1 MSFLLSYQ
9 KALTLQSDSL
19 QESLPE
25 SNYFAGVFYEPCEA
39 TAGRLP
45 TVLSGGSIE
54 ISSELTLSYQPLDC
68 RMLLYTK
75 EGGGTLHI
83 HSGNYTL
90 TAGSLLYLDC
100 SRTSFS
106 LHAALLPWRYIV
118 FSLQGDLFPVY
129 ESLVPFDTFL
139 LTQPDPHDSLLRNI
153 LQLFTGNT
161 NGDLRNKLRDA
172 GLITAIMTELFS
184 DILPAEEEKEDC
196 APYLLELRHYLD
208 HFYREPLRL
217 DDLETRY
224 HMSKYHICRSFSA
237 AFGVPPLKYLNQKR
251 LEAAMNLLFSTDKK
265 IHEIAL
271 SVGYESTNHF
281 INLFKKEY
289 GATPQAYREAHQK

>member
-25 SNYFAGVFYEPCEA
+25 STYFAGVFYEPCEA
-39 TAGRLP
+39 TVGKLP
-45 TVLSGGSIE
+45 VVLGGGSIE

-75 EGGGTLHI
+75 EGGGTLQI

-100 SRTSFS
+100 SKAPFS
-106 LHAALLPWRYIV
+106 LRAALLPWRYIV
-118 FSLQGDLFPVY
+118 FSLQGELFPIY
-129 ESLVPFDTFL
+129 ESLVPFETFL
-139 LTQPDPHDSLLRNI
+139 LTHPEPHTSILRSVQQLL
-153 LQLFTGNT
+153 TGNT
-161 NGDLRNKLRDA
+161 DGNLRNKLRDA

-184 DILPAEEEKEDC
+184 DVLPARKEKEGH
-196 APYLLELRHYLD
+196 APYLMELRHYLD
-208 HFYREPLRL
+208 HFYTEPLRL

-237 AFGVPPLKYLNQKR
+237 AFGVPPLKYLNKKR

-271 SVGYESTNHF
+271 TVGYESTNHF

-289 GATPQAYREAHQK
+289 GTTPQAYREAHQK